1 MRAAYLDTSCL
12 VAVAFDEPQARDL
25 SDRIASFDELFASNL
40 LEAEL
45 RAALAREGVGG
56 DQKALVAGITWI
68 LPDRPL
74 SPEIGRVLAA
84 GYARGADLWHL
95 ASALYLVEAPAD
107 LSFLSLDRRQAGL
120 AAELGFVT
128 PLG

>member
-1 MRAAYLDTSCL
+1 MKAAYLDTSCL
-12 VAVAFDEPQARDL
+12 VAVAFDEPGARGLADE
-25 SDRIASFDELFASNL
+25 IVAFAELFASNL

-45 RAALAREGVGG
+45 RSALAREEVGHDPALLTGV
-56 DQKALVAGITWI
+56 TWI

-74 SPEIGRVLAA
+74 SPEISRVLST

-95 ASALYLVEAPAD
+95 ATALYLVEAPGD
-107 LSFLSLDRRQAGL
+107 LSFLSLDQRQAAL

-128 PLG
+128 PLA